1 MSISIPILIDVLIAA
16 VLLVFL
22 ILGSHQGFVLTLCSL
37 AAVLVALVGA
47 NLVADALA
55 PKLADALEPR
65 LAQSIQAD
73 LEKRALAAGSD
84 AGSQTGVSD
93 VLAALRERGGLYEWA
108 AGKLEDTLEA
118 GIAQTA
124 AQTAAS
130 AASAV
135 AEQIA
140 HGLLFV
146 IGFLVVLLAWTL
158 LSHAL
163 DLVARLPGLS
173 GLNRAA
179 GALLGLVKGL
189 VVVYLAA
196 WVLCDLTG
204 LISSETVSQTQLLR
218 FLTAHSPLDMLM
230 LV

>member
-1 MSISIPILIDVLIAA
+1 MSIPILIDVLILAA
-16 VLLVFL
+16 LLVFL
-22 ILGSHQGFVLTLCSL
+22 LLGAHHGFILTLCSL

-47 NLVADALA
+47 NLAADALA
-55 PKLADALEPR
+55 PRLADALEPR

-73 LEKRALAAGSD
+73 LEQRAQAAGSG
-84 AGSQTGVSD
+84 AGAQTGVSD
-93 VLAALRERGGLYEWA
+93 VLAALREKGGLYEWA
-108 AGKLEDTLEA
+108 ADKLADTLEA

-124 AQTAAS
+124 AQAAAS

-173 GLNRAA
+173 GLNRTA
-179 GALLGLVKGL
+179 GGVLGLVKGL
-189 VVVYLAA
+189 VAVYLAA

-204 LISSETVSQTQLLR
+204 LLSPETVAQTQLLR

>member
-1 MSISIPILIDVLIAA
+1 MSIPILIDLLIVA
-16 VLLVFL
+16 VLVIFLV
-22 ILGSHQGFVLTLCSL
+22 LGARQGFILTLCSL

-47 NLVADALA
+47 NLAADALA

-65 LAQSIQAD
+65 LAQSIQSD
-73 LEKRALAAGSD
+73 LEKRALAAGGD
-84 AGSQTGVSD
+84 AGSKAGINE
-93 VLAALRERGGLYEWA
+93 VLAALRDKGGLYEWA
-108 AGKLEDTLEA
+108 AEKLEDTLEA
-118 GIAQTA
+118 GITHTA
-124 AQTAAS
+124 AEAAAS

-158 LSHAL
+158 FSHAL

-173 GLNRAA
+173 GLNRMA
-179 GALLGLVKGL
+179 GGLLGLLKGL
-189 VVVYLAA
+189 LVVYLAA

-204 LISSETVSQTQLLR
+204 LLPSETVSQTQLLR
-218 FLTAHSPLDMLM
+218 FLTEHSPMELLM